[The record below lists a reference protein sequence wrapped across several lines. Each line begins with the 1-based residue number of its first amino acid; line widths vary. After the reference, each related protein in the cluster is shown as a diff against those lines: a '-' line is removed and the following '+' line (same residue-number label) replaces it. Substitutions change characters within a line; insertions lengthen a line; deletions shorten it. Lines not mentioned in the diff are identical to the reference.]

1 MRVDG
6 PRPVADPATVGTKFY
21 GRRKGRPLHRRKA
34 DLVATLLPRVAVAV
48 PEGTAPVRPAALFEP
63 PARPVWLEIG
73 FGGGEH
79 LAAQAA
85 ARPDVGII
93 GCEPFLN
100 GVASLLDLIDAGGL
114 ANVRIHPDDARPL
127 LDRMVEAS
135 VARAFV
141 LYPDPWPK
149 KRHHGRRFIGPP
161 NLDRLARVL
170 ADGAE
175 LRMASDVPDLVD
187 WMAAQVRAH
196 PAFDGPVGDAEA
208 WATPPPD
215 WVATR
220 YEKKALAAGRRPAYL
235 TATRRPRAG

>member
-1 MRVDG
+1 MRADS
-6 PRPVADPATVGTKFY
+6 PSPVADPATGGTKFY

-34 DLVATLLPRVAVAV
+34 DLVATLLPRIAISV
-48 PEGTAPVRPAALFEP
+48 PQGTEPVRPSDLFDAP
-63 PARPVWLEIG
+63 PRAVWLEIG

-79 LAAQAA
+79 LGAQAL
-85 ARPDVGII
+85 ARPDVGFV

-100 GVASLLDLIDAGGL
+100 GVASLLGTIETSGMD
-114 ANVRIHPDDARPL
+114 NVRIHPDDARPL

-135 VARAFV
+135 IARAFV

-149 KRHHGRRFIGPP
+149 KRHHGRRFIGPA

-196 PAFDGPVGDAEA
+196 PAFDGPEGDEGS
-208 WATPPPD
+208 WAVPPPD
-215 WVATR
+215 WVETR
-220 YEKKALAAGRRPAYL
+220 YERKALAAGRRPTYL

>member
-1 MRVDG
+1 
-6 PRPVADPATVGTKFY
+6 
-21 GRRKGRPLHRRKA
+21 
-34 DLVATLLPRVAVAV
+34 
-48 PEGTAPVRPAALFEP
+48 
-63 PARPVWLEIG
+63 VWLEIG

-79 LAAQAA
+79 LAAQAV
-85 ARPDVGII
+85 ARPDVGFV

-100 GVASLLDLIDAGGL
+100 GVASLLGTIETGGMD
-114 ANVRIHPDDARPL
+114 NVRIHPDDARPL

-135 VARAFV
+135 IARAFV

-149 KRHHGRRFIGPP
+149 KRHHGRRFIGPA

-196 PAFDGPVGDAEA
+196 PAFDGPEGDEGS
-208 WATPPPD
+208 WAVPPPD
-215 WVATR
+215 WVETR
-220 YEKKALAAGRRPAYL
+220 YERKALAAGRRPAYL

>member
-1 MRVDG
+1 MRADG
-6 PRPVADPATVGTKFY
+6 PPPVADPATGGTKFY

-34 DLVATLLPRVAVAV
+34 DLVATLLPRIAISV
-48 PEGTAPVRPAALFEP
+48 PQGTEPVRPADLFDAAP
-63 PARPVWLEIG
+63 RAVWLEIG

-79 LAAQAA
+79 LAAQAV
-85 ARPDVGII
+85 ARSDVGFV

-100 GVASLLDLIDAGGL
+100 GVASLLGTIETGGMD
-114 ANVRIHPDDARPL
+114 NVRIHPDDARPL

-135 VARAFV
+135 IARAFV

-149 KRHHGRRFIGPP
+149 KRHHGRRFIGPA

-196 PAFDGPVGDAEA
+196 PAFDGPEGDEGS
-208 WATPPPD
+208 WAVPPPD
-215 WVATR
+215 WVETR
-220 YEKKALAAGRRPAYL
+220 YERKALAAGRRPAYL

>member
-1 MRVDG
+1 MRADG
-6 PRPVADPATVGTKFY
+6 PPPVADPATGGTKFY
-21 GRRKGRPLHRRKA
+21 GRRKWRPLHRRKS
-34 DLVATLLPRVAVAV
+34 DLVATLLPRIAISV
-48 PEGTAPVRPAALFEP
+48 PQGTEPVRPADLFDAAP
-63 PARPVWLEIG
+63 RAVWLEIG

-79 LAAQAA
+79 LAAQAV
-85 ARPDVGII
+85 ARPDVGFV

-100 GVASLLDLIDAGGL
+100 GVASLLGTIETGGMD
-114 ANVRIHPDDARPL
+114 NVRIHPDDARPL

-135 VARAFV
+135 IARAFV

-149 KRHHGRRFIGPP
+149 KRHHGRRFIGPA

-196 PAFDGPVGDAEA
+196 PAFDGPEGDEGS
-208 WATPPPD
+208 WAVPPPD
-215 WVATR
+215 WVETR
-220 YEKKALAAGRRPAYL
+220 YERKALAAGRRPAYL

>member
-1 MRVDG
+1 MRADG
-6 PRPVADPATVGTKFY
+6 PPPVADPATGGTRFY

-34 DLVATLLPRVAVAV
+34 DLVATLLPRIAIAV
-48 PEGTAPVRPAALFEP
+48 PLGTEPVRPADLFGAP
-63 PARPVWLEIG
+63 PRDVWLEIG

-85 ARPDVGII
+85 ARPDVGFV

-100 GVASLLDLIDAGGL
+100 GVATLLGLIETGGIG
-114 ANVRIHPDDARPL
+114 NVRIHPDDARPL
-127 LDRMVEAS
+127 LDRMVEGS
-135 VARAFV
+135 IARAFV

-149 KRHHGRRFIGPP
+149 KRHHGRRFIGPA

-196 PAFDGPVGDAEA
+196 PAFDGPAGDEGT
-208 WATPPPD
+208 WAVPPPD

-220 YEKKALAAGRRPAYL
+220 YERKALAAGRRPAYL